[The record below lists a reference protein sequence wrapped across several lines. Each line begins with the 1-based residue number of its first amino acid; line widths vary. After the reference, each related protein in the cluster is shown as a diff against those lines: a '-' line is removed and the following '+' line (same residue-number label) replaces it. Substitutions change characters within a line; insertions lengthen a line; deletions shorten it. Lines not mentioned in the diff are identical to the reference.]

1 MLARRLEPELMD
13 TPEDARDYDAM
24 DHSAVNRLFVSDFL
38 RFRPDSPGR
47 ILDVGTGTAQIP
59 IELCRR
65 TTAETVV
72 ALDAAGEMLK
82 LARANVAR
90 AGSDARIQLVD
101 GNANHLPFPTGAFD
115 AVISNSI
122 VHHLPDPYDSFTEM
136 VRVCKL
142 GGHVFVRDLLRPD
155 DEPTLERLVETY
167 AAGASDH
174 QRKLFGDSLWAAL
187 TLAEVQSL
195 VAQLGFPPA
204 TVAQTSDRHWTWS
217 AVTS

>member
-38 RFRPDSPGR
+38 LFRPDSPGR
-47 ILDVGTGTAQIP
+47 ILDVGTGSAQIP

-65 TTAETVV
+65 ATAETIV

-82 LARANVAR
+82 VAR
-90 AGSDARIQLVD
+90 ENVVRAGFDTRIELVE
-101 GNANHLPFPTGAFD
+101 GNANHLPFPTALFD

-122 VHHLPDPYDSFTEM
+122 VHHIPDPYDCFTEM
-136 VRVCKL
+136 ARVCKL
-142 GGHVFVRDLLRPD
+142 GGHIFVRDLLRPD
-155 DEPTLERLVETY
+155 DEPTLNQLVETY
-167 AAGASDH
+167 AAGANEH
-174 QRKLFGDSLWAAL
+174 QRKLFSDSLWAAL
-187 TLAEVQSL
+187 TLVEVQSL
-195 VAQLGFPPA
+195 VAQLGFPPG

>member
-1 MLARRLEPELMD
+1 MLARRLEPEIMD

-24 DHSAVNRLFVSDFL
+24 DHSAVNAVFVSDFL
-38 RFRPDSPGR
+38 RFRPAAPGHV
-47 ILDVGTGTAQIP
+47 LDVGTGTAQIP
-59 IELCRR
+59 IELCRHS
-65 TTAETVV
+65 TAATVV

-90 AGSDARIQLVD
+90 AGFDARILVAD

-115 AVISNSI
+115 AVLSNSI
-122 VHHLPDPYDSFTEM
+122 VHHIPDPYDSLTEM

-155 DEPTLERLVETY
+155 DEPTLERLVDTY
-167 AAGASDH
+167 AAGANDR
-174 QRKLFGDSLWAAL
+174 QRQLFHDSLWAAL

-195 VAQLGFPPA
+195 VAQLGFPPD

-217 AVTS
+217 AVMS